1 MFHSVIFRQILCLF
15 SFSTFISREEPQKH
29 HPQEVAR
36 AKSAPFQQVLILSLL
51 SADIKGLTQVFGVS
65 QCQLCAQCLKDTRMF
80 SCSEIALF
88 WHKNETK
95 RWGKINMKRAPPAL
109 GLFIWLTMWA
119 RTSEANCL
127 GDERVAIPIMNWY
140 VHFKEN
146 PRLHIKFS

>member
-1 MFHSVIFRQILCLF
+1 MVIDVLFFSKFEMGLRLAKNLQSQENMVNSKMFHSVIFRQILCLF

-36 AKSAPFQQVLILSLL
+36 APFQQVLILSLL

-95 RWGKINMKRAPPAL
+95 R
-109 GLFIWLTMWA
+109 
-119 RTSEANCL
+119 
-127 GDERVAIPIMNWY
+127 
-140 VHFKEN
+140 
-146 PRLHIKFS
+146 